1 MGNLGLLG
9 FGALGIIGW
18 IIGLLLGVLVFFI
31 IRELWFAGIKKEI
44 VDLYN
49 KQIDFENK
57 LSKIDNSL
65 RMLVRMEKCRMIE
78 DGYIDGE
85 TNRFKNW
92 NIDKDFKPSK
102 VVPITEQK
110 SENISNVSFSENV
123 EENISDKDI
132 PVMENNTK
140 KESKNIFQKIFGI
153 FNKRK

>member
-1 MGNLGLLG
+1 MENFGILG
-9 FGALGIIGW
+9 
-18 IIGLLLGVLVFFI
+18 LGVLGWFIGLFLGALLFII
-31 IRELWFAGIKKEI
+31 IRELWFSGIKKEI

-57 LSKIDNSL
+57 LTKIDNSL

-78 DGYIDGE
+78 EGYIDGE

-102 VVPITEQK
+102 VVLKIEQSENNINVTS
-110 SENISNVSFSENV
+110 SENI
-123 EENISDKDI
+123 EETISDKDVPI
-132 PVMENNTK
+132 MENEIK

-153 FNKRK
+153 FKKKK

>member
-9 FGALGIIGW
+9 LGALGIIGW
-18 IIGLLLGVLVFFI
+18 IIGLLLGALLFFI
-31 IRELWFAGIKKEI
+31 IRELWFGGIKKEI

-57 LSKIDNSL
+57 LAKIDNSL

-78 DGYIDGE
+78 QGYIDGE

-102 VVPITEQK
+102 VVPKIEQSENNINVPS
-110 SENISNVSFSENV
+110 SENI
-123 EENISDKDI
+123 EETISDKDVPI
-132 PVMENNTK
+132 IENEIK

-153 FNKRK
+153 FKKKK